1 VIFQQAVIRL
11 KPDGEYYVVN
21 EGRRP
26 IFIDGKPVLTDVKA
40 KLHHNST
47 FEVRCPHLRYV
58 VHICVMIVHIQS
70 RFSKT
75 SAMQISKVIFSSFSL
90 LSSLL

>member
-1 VIFQQAVIRL
+1 MIRL
-11 KPDGEYYVVN
+11 KADGEYYVVN

-47 FEVRCPHLRYV
+47 FEVSDVHDSVDHTQFCDGKKFARCFHQRILTV
-58 VHICVMIVHIQS
+58 
-70 RFSKT
+70 
-75 SAMQISKVIFSSFSL
+75 L
-90 LSSLL
+90 L

>member
-1 VIFQQAVIRL
+1 MVLFLQAVIRL

-47 FEVRCPHLRYV
+47 FEVTIHHSRQHQS
-58 VHICVMIVHIQS
+58 HIHTFVEVSTFI
-70 RFSKT
+70 
-75 SAMQISKVIFSSFSL
+75 L
-90 LSSLL
+90 